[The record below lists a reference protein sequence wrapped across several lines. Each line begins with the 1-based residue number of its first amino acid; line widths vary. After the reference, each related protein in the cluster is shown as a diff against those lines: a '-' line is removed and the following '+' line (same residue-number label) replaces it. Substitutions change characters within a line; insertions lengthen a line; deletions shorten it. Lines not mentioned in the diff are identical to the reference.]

1 MVSKLGSTRTIIGA
15 CIALALVALV
25 SAALVFAQTQSAPGG
40 QPGRVMRGAGPMG
53 RGPGGIMG
61 IGPTSWLGPRA
72 MMGPGAF
79 FGQLGLTDAQRAQ
92 IDKIRESHKEEAQA
106 LANESGP
113 AREALRAAIRSN
125 DTAAIQA
132 AGTALASEIV
142 KRALLAANVQ
152 AEVRGVLTDEQKAR
166 IEDLRAAAGER
177 RQKLRGMHQGPPL
190 F

>member
-1 MVSKLGSTRTIIGA
+1 
-15 CIALALVALV
+15 
-25 SAALVFAQTQSAPGG
+25 
-40 QPGRVMRGAGPMG
+40 
-53 RGPGGIMG
+53 
-61 IGPTSWLGPRA
+61 

-92 IDKIRESHKEEAQA
+92 IEKIRESHEEEVQA
-106 LANESGP
+106 LANEGGP

-142 KRALLAANVQ
+142 KRALLAASVQ